1 MVTAPHAPTAYT
13 YALAAGHFA
22 IALLDQVHR
31 SAFHWPPSDDVLA
44 AAGDHDAWPVLHLLV
59 GIALLA
65 TVGAGRGERIACRA
79 SVAVYFAWA
88 AIAFAWTVLAPIPL
102 SLVGPTL
109 VCVVCLPVAYKCAG
123 DWTIIAR
130 DRARCARRSSPVGG

>member
-22 IALLDQVHR
+22 IAILDQMRR

-65 TVGAGRGERIACRA
+65 TVGAGRGERLACRA
-79 SVAVYFAWA
+79 SFAVYFAWG
-88 AIAFAWTVLAPIPL
+88 AIAFVWTVLAPVQL
-102 SLVGPTL
+102 SLVGPVL
-109 VCVVCLPVAYKCAG
+109 VGVVCLPVAYKCSG
-123 DWTIIAR
+123 DWTLINR
-130 DRARCARRSSPVGG
+130 ERARAARRSTVAGG